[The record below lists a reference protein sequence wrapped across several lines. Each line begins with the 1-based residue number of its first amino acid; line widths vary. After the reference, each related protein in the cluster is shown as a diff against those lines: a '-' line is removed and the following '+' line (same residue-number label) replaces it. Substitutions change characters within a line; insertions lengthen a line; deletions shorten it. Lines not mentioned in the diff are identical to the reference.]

1 MTEIIQVRG
10 DGAETRIAIVRVIK
24 SVQTL
29 DVFRRHRDR
38 ALAGG

>member
-1 MTEIIQVRG
+1 MV
-10 DGAETRIAIVRVIK
+10 AETRIAIVRVIK